1 LGGCEIANRE
11 NRPMTTLNTL
21 ALATGWLWLMTFA
34 AALLV
39 FSIACCC
46 VPRDAKRRQAEE
58 EFFAHEP
65 DCRECTSWRE
75 SEAAWSCG
83 TIPIERQ
90 VIRVED
96 RESEAASVL
105 IRSV

>member
-1 LGGCEIANRE
+1 
-11 NRPMTTLNTL
+11 MTTLNTL

-46 VPRDAKRRQAEE
+46 VPRDAKRRQAEG

-65 DCRECTSWRE
+65 GGVVIYHRECTSWRE
-75 SEAAWSCG
+75 SEVASSCG